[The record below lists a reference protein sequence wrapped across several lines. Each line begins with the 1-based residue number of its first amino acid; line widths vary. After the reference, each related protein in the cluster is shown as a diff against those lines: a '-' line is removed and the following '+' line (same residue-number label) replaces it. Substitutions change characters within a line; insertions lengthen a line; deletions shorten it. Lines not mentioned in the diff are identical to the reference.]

1 VGAEAS
7 VDFCARSV
15 GHLRD
20 ALPRVLGVSLAPAAD
35 AANMRRTSGVVILGY
50 LGAGALLAGVVMGGF
65 SALLSFWAGWRES
78 DAFIQVGRR
87 AFYAA
92 AVMTVLAAVL
102 LEVALLS
109 HDFSLAYVVEHTDL
123 STPTA
128 LVAAGFYGGQE
139 GSLLYWTLIL
149 GVLGAASLFASSRLG
164 ARISAYATGIL
175 AAILSFFL
183 FVLAVVA
190 SPFDLLSVTPPDGL
204 GLNPVLRDGGML
216 IHPPVVLAGFASFA
230 IPFSFACAALL
241 AGRADA
247 AWIAHTRRFAL
258 LAWSLQTAGLLLGM
272 WWAYHVLGWG
282 GYWGWDP
289 VENVALMPWLA
300 TTAYLHSSQVQERRG
315 RLRSWNFGLVI
326 LAFLLVVFGT
336 FIVRSGVVPS
346 VHTFAISAIGP
357 WFFAFLFV
365 CVVFSGTLLAFRA
378 ASLGEASGPAPA
390 VSREGAF
397 VLQNLLLIGVVA
409 VVLWGTVLPL
419 VSGMFGT
426 ERVVGAPYYERA
438 AGPLFATILALM
450 AVGPLLPWRHA
461 GRPVLRALRWPAAA
475 ALVVMTGLFVA
486 GVRSAPALVAV
497 PLAVAAGAT
506 VASEYTRAALKRPMS
521 ILRRRRRY
529 GAYLAH
535 LGLVV
540 VVVGI
545 AASHFG
551 QQEKDVTLQPGA
563 QVTVA
568 GYTLTYTGAQ
578 KRQLTDHTEFVAGM
592 RFGDQTLEPSRATYA
607 GLGGQALTHVAITT
621 TPLADVYVV
630 LAGTNDDGSASF
642 RVFVNPLVSWVWA
655 GGAVIILGVVLGNV
669 GERSPIPELARR
681 RIPITLPA

>member
-1 VGAEAS
+1 
-7 VDFCARSV
+7 
-15 GHLRD
+15 
-20 ALPRVLGVSLAPAAD
+20 
-35 AANMRRTSGVVILGY
+35 M
-50 LGAGALLAGVVMGGF
+50 
-65 SALLSFWAGWRES
+65 
-78 DAFIQVGRR
+78 
-87 AFYAA
+87 
-92 AVMTVLAAVL
+92 
-102 LEVALLS
+102 
-109 HDFSLAYVVEHTDL
+109 
-123 STPTA
+123 
-128 LVAAGFYGGQE
+128 
-139 GSLLYWTLIL
+139 
-149 GVLGAASLFASSRLG
+149 
-164 ARISAYATGIL
+164 
-175 AAILSFFL
+175 
-183 FVLAVVA
+183 
-190 SPFDLLSVTPPDGL
+190 
-204 GLNPVLRDGGML
+204 
-216 IHPPVVLAGFASFA
+216 
-230 IPFSFACAALL
+230 
-241 AGRADA
+241 
-247 AWIAHTRRFAL
+247 
-258 LAWSLQTAGLLLGM
+258 
-272 WWAYHVLGWG
+272 
-282 GYWGWDP
+282 
-289 VENVALMPWLA
+289 
-300 TTAYLHSSQVQERRG
+300 
-315 RLRSWNFGLVI
+315 
-326 LAFLLVVFGT
+326 
-336 FIVRSGVVPS
+336 
-346 VHTFAISAIGP
+346 
-357 WFFAFLFV
+357 
-365 CVVFSGTLLAFRA
+365 
-378 ASLGEASGPAPA
+378 
-390 VSREGAF
+390 
-397 VLQNLLLIGVVA
+397 
-409 VVLWGTVLPL
+409 LWGTVLPL

-475 ALVVMTGLFVA
+475 ALVVMAGLFVA

-506 VASEYTRAALKRPMS
+506 VASEFGRAALKRPMS

-551 QQEKDVTLQPGA
+551 QQERDVTLQPGE

-578 KRQLTDHTEFVAGM
+578 QRQLTDHTEFVAGM
-592 RFGDQTLEPSRATYA
+592 RFGGQTLEPSRATYA

-655 GGAVIILGVVLGNV
+655 GGAVIILGVVLGNI

>member
-1 VGAEAS
+1 
-7 VDFCARSV
+7 
-15 GHLRD
+15 
-20 ALPRVLGVSLAPAAD
+20 
-35 AANMRRTSGVVILGY
+35 
-50 LGAGALLAGVVMGGF
+50 
-65 SALLSFWAGWRES
+65 
-78 DAFIQVGRR
+78 
-87 AFYAA
+87 
-92 AVMTVLAAVL
+92 
-102 LEVALLS
+102 
-109 HDFSLAYVVEHTDL
+109 
-123 STPTA
+123 
-128 LVAAGFYGGQE
+128 
-139 GSLLYWTLIL
+139 
-149 GVLGAASLFASSRLG
+149 
-164 ARISAYATGIL
+164 
-175 AAILSFFL
+175 
-183 FVLAVVA
+183 
-190 SPFDLLSVTPPDGL
+190 
-204 GLNPVLRDGGML
+204 
-216 IHPPVVLAGFASFA
+216 
-230 IPFSFACAALL
+230 
-241 AGRADA
+241 
-247 AWIAHTRRFAL
+247 
-258 LAWSLQTAGLLLGM
+258 
-272 WWAYHVLGWG
+272 
-282 GYWGWDP
+282 
-289 VENVALMPWLA
+289 
-300 TTAYLHSSQVQERRG
+300 
-315 RLRSWNFGLVI
+315 VI

-365 CVVFSGTLLAFRA
+365 CIVFSGTLLAFRA
-378 ASLGEASGPAPA
+378 ASLGAASGPAPA

-475 ALVVMTGLFVA
+475 ALVVMAGLFVA

-578 KRQLTDHTEFVAGM
+578 QRQLTDHTEFVAGM